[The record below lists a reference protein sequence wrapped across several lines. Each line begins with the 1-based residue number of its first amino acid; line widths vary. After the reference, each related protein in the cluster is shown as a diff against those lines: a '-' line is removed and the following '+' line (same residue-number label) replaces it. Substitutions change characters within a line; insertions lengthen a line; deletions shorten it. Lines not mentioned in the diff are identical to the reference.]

1 MPINLSSV
9 KYGAW
14 NNGSS
19 TLIMKKKRR
28 VTYPIELFDD
38 WGYNQGRRCRE
49 LFEWDSIT

>member
-1 MPINLSSV
+1 MPNLSIV

-14 NNGSS
+14 NDGSS

-38 WGYNQGRRCRE
+38 WGYNQGRRYGA
-49 LFEWDSIT
+49 LSEWDST